1 MQVISKNTRVYLMK
15 FDNLARLFSEL
26 EATTKRLEMIDILS
40 KFFHQIKEEKTFED
54 LDKILYLLQGHL
66 VSNIKQFPKM
76 GIAEKMIIEAVSL
89 HSGINKE
96 KVRKLLIKKGDIG
109 LTAELIL
116 SKKKKQTSL
125 MDYGTNSQIS
135 KSSLEISELYQ
146 QLKKIAETEGSGS
159 HKKESFQGK
168 LGILRGL
175 IRKMTPLE
183 TKYLLRI
190 ITSTLRVGAS
200 TQTIIDGLALGF
212 TGNKEDRDIIEQA
225 YNLHP
230 DLGDISLILARK
242 GLEEVKN
249 VKISYG
255 TPIRMMLASR
265 VPYDEIIE
273 KLGIPFIAEYKLDGE
288 RLQIHKNQ
296 NDVLLFSRRLLEISE
311 QYPDVIEKVRTNIGG
326 ENAIIE
332 GEVVAMDPFHEKM
345 LPFQVLSKRRRK
357 YNIEEMKK
365 EVPVTLFLFDLLKI
379 DNDAYYN
386 KTLPERREKL
396 EKLVKED
403 EEIRLVKSK
412 EISST
417 DELVDFFNEAR
428 ENGTEGIIAKSIKED
443 SIYQPGNRGFLWIKL
458 KGLVGGKLKD
468 SIDVVLIGAFY
479 GRGRRSGVWGT
490 YIGAVYD
497 EEEDIFRAF
506 TRISSG
512 WTDEVVEAL
521 MEEMDQYRMETQ
533 PNNVVC
539 EDTPNVW
546 FRPKLV
552 IEIIGD
558 EITKSEK
565 FASLG
570 YSMRFPVFQ
579 RIRRDKGI
587 KDITAVKEIGRLYET
602 Q

>member
-1 MQVISKNTRVYLMK
+1 
-15 FDNLARLFSEL
+15 
-26 EATTKRLEMIDILS
+26 
-40 KFFHQIKEEKTFED
+40 
-54 LDKILYLLQGHL
+54 
-66 VSNIKQFPKM
+66 
-76 GIAEKMIIEAVSL
+76 
-89 HSGINKE
+89 
-96 KVRKLLIKKGDIG
+96 
-109 LTAELIL
+109 
-116 SKKKKQTSL
+116 
-125 MDYGTNSQIS
+125 
-135 KSSLEISELYQ
+135 
-146 QLKKIAETEGSGS
+146 
-159 HKKESFQGK
+159 
-168 LGILRGL
+168 
-175 IRKMTPLE
+175 
-183 TKYLLRI
+183 
-190 ITSTLRVGAS
+190 
-200 TQTIIDGLALGF
+200 
-212 TGNKEDRDIIEQA
+212 
-225 YNLHP
+225 
-230 DLGDISLILARK
+230 
-242 GLEEVKN
+242 
-249 VKISYG
+249 
-255 TPIRMMLASR
+255 LASR

-311 QYPDVIEKVRTNIGG
+311 QYPDVIEKVRTKIGV

-379 DNDAYYN
+379 DNNAYYN

-396 EKLVKED
+396 EEIVKED

-521 MEEMDQYRMETQ
+521 MEEMEQYRMETK